1 MFLQKRKLLTAMEEL
16 ESVCTKESSRA
27 SLQASETYIH
37 IKEEMVKIWRFQISP
52 ELLNKTLDF

>member
-1 MFLQKRKLLTAMEEL
+1 MEEL

-37 IKEEMVKIWRFQISP
+37 IKEEMVKIWRFHISP
-52 ELLNKTLDF
+52 ELLNKTLDAHHTATL